1 MQNKTENCTYAMGLA
16 TVSLILV
23 HDQLLKLTGRLMVIL
38 NLALKLGS
46 S

>member
-1 MQNKTENCTYAMGLA
+1 MQNKTENFTYTVVLG

-23 HDQLLKLTGRLMVIL
+23 HDQLLKLSGRLMTIS